1 MNLKYGVVALTP
13 LLGAG
18 GFAQG
23 LNLGM
28 NDGVIVQAQASVQTG
43 SYGEM
48 NGSAKPETE
57 RKADA
62 DGAGSKAIQLDTP
75 VPGAKTTRP
84 AQTKTQA
91 RKGEKK
97 AKDTRTNWRRTR
109 IATRRI
115 SVS

>member
-28 NDGVIVQAQASVQTG
+28 NDGVIVQAQAPAQTG
-43 SYGEM
+43 SYGET
-48 NGSAKPETE
+48 NRGAKPETE
-57 RKADA
+57 RQPDA
-62 DGAGSKAIQLDTP
+62 DGAGNKAIQLDTP
-75 VPGAKTTRP
+75 VPGAENLKTTRP

-91 RKGEKK
+91 RKSEKK
-97 AKDTRTNWRRTR
+97 AKDTRTN
-109 IATRRI
+109 
-115 SVS
+115 